1 VKPRV
6 FIASSVEGL
15 DVAKVLNLN
24 LDHVSTNTMWTD
36 AFQLSSITLPALV
49 EQTEINDFAIFVFS
63 PDDDTKMRGT
73 KQSVVRDNV
82 LFELGMFIG
91 ALGPKRCFVVKPRSV
106 DLHIPT
112 DLLGVT
118 FADYDETRP
127 IKELTAALNAPCTRI
142 EHAMG
147 ELGVLS
153 TSTESEDVVAES
165 ESFQEPAISGH
176 AEWLL
181 AACLKDHHET
191 FNLVQLRQFE
201 FKERA
206 LFKRAIDELSKLG
219 YLRLLRKDI
228 MTKELVYQMTNLGR
242 DFVLDSGL
250 VDNI

>member
-1 VKPRV
+1 MKPRV

-36 AFQLSSITLPALV
+36 AFQLSSVTLSALV
-49 EQTEINDFAIFVFS
+49 EQTKINDFAIFVFS

-73 KQSVVRDNV
+73 KHSVVRDNV

-91 ALGPKRCFVVKPRSV
+91 ALGPERCFVVKPRSSE
-106 DLHIPT
+106 LHIPT

-118 FADYDETRP
+118 LADYDETRP
-127 IKELTAALNAPCTRI
+127 KKELTAALNAPCTRI

-147 ELGVLS
+147 EVGILS
-153 TSTESEDVVAES
+153 TSTESEEILVES
-165 ESFQEPAISGH
+165 ESLEEPEISGH
-176 AEWLL
+176 AQGVLV
-181 AACLKDHHET
+181 ACLENHQES
-191 FNLVQLRQFE
+191 FNLVQLRNLE
-201 FKERA
+201 VKERA

-219 YLRLLRKDI
+219 YLRLLRKDM
-228 MTKELVYQMTNLGR
+228 MTKELVYQMTSLGR

-250 VDNI
+250 ADNI